1 MEDFSFH
8 MSLKGKKLG
17 DKLNLHWVGIG
28 EHSTSPFSILPFLI
42 LWRSTTDTRQMF
54 PATSEKYGANLPTT
68 ELFREM
74 DAWLRAKYDNSME
87 VLMVGAVAGV
97 VEL

>member
-1 MEDFSFH
+1 LALVRSPVDLKNRSFSY
-8 MSLKGKKLG
+8 LRR
-17 DKLNLHWVGIG
+17 IA
-28 EHSTSPFSILPFLI
+28 
-42 LWRSTTDTRQMF
+42 DTRQMY

-68 ELFREM
+68 HLFREM
-74 DAWLRAKYDNSME
+74 DAWLREEYENSME

>member
-1 MEDFSFH
+1 
-8 MSLKGKKLG
+8 
-17 DKLNLHWVGIG
+17 
-28 EHSTSPFSILPFLI
+28 
-42 LWRSTTDTRQMF
+42 MF

-68 ELFREM
+68 RLFREM
-74 DAWLRAKYDNSME
+74 DAWLRAEYDNNME

>member
-1 MEDFSFH
+1 
-8 MSLKGKKLG
+8 
-17 DKLNLHWVGIG
+17 
-28 EHSTSPFSILPFLI
+28 
-42 LWRSTTDTRQMF
+42 MF

-68 ELFREM
+68 DLFREM